1 MNPLERRRRRGA
13 IDAAMVCVILL
24 LVVQMWLLTATLESF
39 LAGHRGVAGA
49 AFAVSLCLFLVCG
62 ALYLLV
68 VRLDRSDAPEE
79 PPTSSAGPW
88 RMGEPPS
95 HPGM

>member
-1 MNPLERRRRRGA
+1 MNPLARRRRRGA

-49 AFAVSLCLFLVCG
+49 AFLVSLCLFALCG

-79 PPTSSAGPW
+79 PRATGAGPW
-88 RMGEPPS
+88 CMGDSPS
-95 HPGM
+95 HHEI

>member
-1 MNPLERRRRRGA
+1 MNPFERRRRRGA